1 MNNTKGIYSAS
12 IVTVSKENAPADPAI
27 EDVAAP
33 GGVAD
38 RDFAYE
44 EWVDDC
50 ERMALD
56 TQGDDAED
64 DAAYYLSP
72 DSTIDFK

>member
-1 MNNTKGIYSAS
+1 MGMNNGIYNAS
-12 IVTVSKENAPADPAI
+12 IVTVCPENAPADPAI

-33 GGVAD
+33 SGVPD
-38 RDFAYE
+38 RDRAFE
-44 EWVDDC
+44 EWLSDC
-50 ERMALD
+50 ERMRLD

-72 DSTIDFK
+72 DGRIEF